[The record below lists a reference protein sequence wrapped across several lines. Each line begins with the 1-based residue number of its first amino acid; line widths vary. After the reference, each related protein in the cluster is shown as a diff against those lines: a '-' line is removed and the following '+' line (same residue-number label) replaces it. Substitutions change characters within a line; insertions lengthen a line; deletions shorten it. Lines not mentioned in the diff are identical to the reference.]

1 MTDVADLPIASR
13 SGTTASG
20 FRMPK
25 RTKTILLYAALIL
38 MSAIFIGPLVWML
51 LTSFKTNAESVQMP
65 PSWFPNV
72 VSTEGYSTVF
82 DSGTQT
88 PVTRWFVNSM
98 IAASAHT
105 LLVLV
110 TAAPAAYAL
119 ARMNF
124 RGKNLLF
131 TMIVSTIFV
140 PGLILLM
147 PNYLIVE
154 QLGWLDSLW
163 ALIVPEAAGA
173 FGVFFLRQF
182 FLSLPL
188 EIEEAALL
196 DRANRF
202 QIFFHIVLPLSKP
215 AMATLAVLSFLNNW
229 NNFLWPVYVLFN
241 PERLTLP
248 AGLATLQ
255 NTYSTDYA
263 VVMAGAV
270 IASVPVLLV
279 FMFAQRFVI
288 EGVAGSALKG

>member
-1 MTDVADLPIASR
+1 MAELPLAKESAPKASN
-13 SGTTASG
+13 STVT
-20 FRMPK
+20 K
-25 RTKTILLYAALIL
+25 RVKITLLYAALIL
-38 MSAIFIGPLVWML
+38 MSGIFIGPLVWML
-51 LTSFKTNAESVQMP
+51 VTSFKTNAESVQMP
-65 PSWFPNV
+65 PSWIPNV
-72 VSTEGYSTVF
+72 LSTEGYATVF

-88 PVTRWFVNSM
+88 PVTRWFANSM
-98 IAASAHT
+98 IAAIAHT

-124 RGKNLLF
+124 RGKNLMF
-131 TMIVSTIFV
+131 TIIVSTIFV

-154 QLGWLDSLW
+154 RLGWLDSLW

-182 FLSLPL
+182 FLSLPR

-202 QIFFHIVLPLSKP
+202 QIFIDIVLPLSKP
-215 AMATLAVLSFLNNW
+215 ALATLAVLSFLNNW

-241 PERLTLP
+241 PEKLTLP